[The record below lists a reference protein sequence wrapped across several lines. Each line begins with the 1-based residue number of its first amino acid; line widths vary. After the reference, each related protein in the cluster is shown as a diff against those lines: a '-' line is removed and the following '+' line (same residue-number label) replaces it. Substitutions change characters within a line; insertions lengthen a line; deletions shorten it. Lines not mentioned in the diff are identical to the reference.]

1 MSDTARNISE
11 SVDFPSD
18 WAEKAE
24 DDGPCAIA
32 CGLYVVARELH
43 LLGNGDVHH
52 HGAVEGFSMH
62 IGEKLDRLT
71 DVISE
76 LSQFQEERK

>member
-1 MSDTARNISE
+1 MSRHITGFT
-11 SVDFPSD
+11 DFPSE
-18 WAEKAE
+18 WVEKAE
-24 DDGPCAIA
+24 EDGLYAIV

-52 HGAVEGFSMH
+52 HGAIEGFSMH

-71 DVISE
+71 DAISE
-76 LSQFQEERK
+76 LSGGEMK